1 VEARRRRTN
10 MKFTRSLIEKVVKES
25 LQRVKYLKL
34 KEQGE
39 EEAQPEPEA
48 SGKAQRIPPDA
59 EKALQY
65 ADRIDQKAEYLAF
78 FGEILDRMMQ
88 LPSGTTPEDLR
99 KVLMH
104 GFDDKLGKSLFN
116 YIKGNITKRE
126 V

>member
-1 VEARRRRTN
+1 

-25 LQRVKYLKL
+25 LQRAKDLEL

-39 EEAQPEPEA
+39 EKAQQEPDV
-48 SGKAQRIPPDA
+48 SGKPQRVPPDV

-65 ADRIDQKAEYLAF
+65 ADRVDQKAEYLAF

-88 LPSGTTPEDLR
+88 LPSGTTPDDLR

-116 YIKGNITKRE
+116 YIKGNVTKKE
-126 V
+126 M